1 MIYLEVSKI
10 WADMAIFLEL
20 VEAEEDKD
28 NVLVAQNFKLT
39 ALEDKNLEE
48 DILWGRY
55 NVSYLT
61 HQSPR
66 SS

>member
-39 ALEDKNLEE
+39 ALEEKNLEG
-48 DILWGRY
+48 DVLWGRY

-61 HQSPR
+61 HRSLR

>member
-1 MIYLEVSKI
+1 MVYLEVLKI

-20 VEAEEDKD
+20 VDEEEDKN
-28 NVLVAQNFKLT
+28 NVLEAQNLMLIS
-39 ALEDKNLEE
+39 LEEKNLEE
-48 DILWGRY
+48 DELWGRY

-66 SS
+66 RF

>member
-1 MIYLEVSKI
+1 MVYLEVSKI

-20 VEAEEDKD
+20 VDEEEDKD
-28 NVLVAQNFKLT
+28 NVLEAYNLMLM
-39 ALEDKNLEE
+39 ALEEKNLEGDE
-48 DILWGRY
+48 LWGRY

-61 HQSPR
+61 HRSPR

>member
-1 MIYLEVSKI
+1 MVYLEVSKI
-10 WADMAIFLEL
+10 WADVAILLEL
-20 VEAEEDKD
+20 VDEEEDKD
-28 NVLVAQNFKLT
+28 NVLEVQNLMLM
-39 ALEDKNLEE
+39 ALEEKNLEG
-48 DILWGRY
+48 DKLWGRY